1 MSLSGYSGKICS
13 SEVKDTDPAVLCD
26 LCGKW
31 MHTDCTRSLETQ
43 SGKLKESAYCI
54 MELSFFT
61 VKNND
66 LQELLSDSHNNN
78 PKPIP
83 RKMNK
88 KMNNLKIHLAVTTMI
103 FHISKN

>member
-1 MSLSGYSGKICS
+1 MSLSEYSCKICS

-31 MHTDCTRSLETQ
+31 MHTDCTSSRETQ
-43 SGKLKESAYCI
+43 NGNLKESAYCI
-54 MELSFFT
+54 MKLPFFT

-66 LQELLSDSHNNN
+66 LQKLLSDSHDNNS
-78 PKPIP
+78 KPIP

-103 FHISKN
+103 FQISKN

>member
-31 MHTDCTRSLETQ
+31 MHTDCTRRLETQ

-54 MELSFFT
+54 MELPFFT
-61 VKNND
+61 VKNSD